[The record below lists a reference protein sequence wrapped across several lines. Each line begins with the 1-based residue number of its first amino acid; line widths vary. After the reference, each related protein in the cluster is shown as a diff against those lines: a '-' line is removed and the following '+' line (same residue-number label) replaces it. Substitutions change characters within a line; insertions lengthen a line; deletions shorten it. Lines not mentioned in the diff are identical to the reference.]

1 MLKSYPVVCM
11 LFGMT
16 ELQHVNE
23 GRSENLVTTFVLR
36 VNTFFMMLLNLN
48 QSDCVELLLLIPFIY
63 VILIKQ
69 FVGAPK

>member
-63 VILIKQ
+63 VTLIKQ